1 MLKEIEDKILHVL
14 STSEGNILEDET
26 GVQVLS
32 SSKQLANDIQE
43 KQASSEITEKSIDE
57 AREEYSSI
65 AVYCT
70 VLFFSIGKK
79 IIIFKLPIRGILPP
93 AEC

>member
-14 STSEGNILEDET
+14 SSSEGNILEDET

-57 AREEYSSI
+57 AREEYSPI
-65 AVYCT
+65 ASYCT
-70 VLFFSIGKK
+70 VLFFSIGRETVLFL
-79 IIIFKLPIRGILPP
+79 IKLSFR
-93 AEC
+93 